1 MRTAQRLLALAD
13 IPDGEGRALRLASE
27 EIAVFRCGDIVRA
40 VGNRCPHAGGPLADG
55 IVAGDSVTCPLHG
68 RRVDLR
74 SGCVDDC
81 DEAVPVYDVEVVD
94 DIVVLW
100 R

>member
-1 MRTAQRLLALAD
+1 MRVAEPLLALDD
-13 IPDGEGRALRLASE
+13 IPDGEGRALRVAGDDV
-27 EIAVFRCGDIVRA
+27 AGCRCGDAVRA

-55 IVAGDSVTCPLHG
+55 ILAGDTVTCPLHG

-74 SGCVDDC
+74 SGSVDDC
-81 DEAVPVYDVEVVD
+81 DEAVPVYDVAVVD
-94 DIVVLW
+94 GLIVRW